1 MNDELYHHGIKGM
14 KWGVRRYQRPDGS
27 LTPAGKER
35 YYDSNPSD
43 NDTSSEI
50 TTNKKQK
57 FQLTDKQK
65 TALKIG
71 IAVAGTGLAVYGG
84 YRLYKALDPARDA
97 NYDPD
102 TGFIKKTL
110 SMSSA
115 EDAVAAN
122 EIGFKTGLSPYQN
135 NCSFCS
141 ATFDLRRRGYDV
153 TAGPGM
159 GANPDFIM
167 KYFKDSAPISTG
179 ASAHSKSFLYGD
191 IGIDDAF
198 KAKTQDFIDAYK
210 YAQSASIKDPTSFKQ
225 SQQAH
230 LSKLKDTCQSL
241 GPNAR
246 GHIMVWWAQGGG
258 HSLQFETDSD
268 GIVHFIDSQVA
279 SLKISESE
287 YLDKVLGNI
296 NPYVASVVTRTDN
309 LTPDYKF
316 LKDNGIVRNP
326 LTFNPTK
333 NDLSVAAMGT
343 AGAAMAIVQGRSA
356 VNDVLNDQ
364 RDGEEDFE

>member
-1 MNDELYHHGIKGM
+1 MDNELYHHGILGQ

-35 YYDSNPSD
+35 YYDSDSSG
-43 NDTSSEI
+43 NDTSVE
-50 TTNKKQK
+50 TTANKNKK

-71 IAVAGTGLAVYGG
+71 VAVAGTGLAVYGG

-115 EDAVAAN
+115 EDAIAAN
-122 EIGFKTGLSPYQN
+122 EVGFKTGLSLYQN

-179 ASAHSKSFLYGD
+179 ASAHRAALYSD
-191 IGIDDAF
+191 PGIDDAF
-198 KAKTQDFIDAYK
+198 KAKTQNFIDAYRAAQ
-210 YAQSASIKDPTSFKQ
+210 YAERMDPVGFRQ

-230 LSKLKDTCQSL
+230 ISKLKDTCQSL

-258 HSLQFETDSD
+258 HSLQFETDSE

-279 SLKISESE
+279 SLKMSESE
-287 YLDKVLGNI
+287 YLGQILKNI
-296 NPYVASVVTRTDN
+296 NPYVSSVVTRTDN

-333 NDLSVAAMGT
+333 NDLSVAAMGA
-343 AGAAMAIVQGRSA
+343 AGAAMAIVQGQSA
-356 VNDVLNDQ
+356 VNDILNDQ
-364 RDGEEDFE
+364 RDREEDSE